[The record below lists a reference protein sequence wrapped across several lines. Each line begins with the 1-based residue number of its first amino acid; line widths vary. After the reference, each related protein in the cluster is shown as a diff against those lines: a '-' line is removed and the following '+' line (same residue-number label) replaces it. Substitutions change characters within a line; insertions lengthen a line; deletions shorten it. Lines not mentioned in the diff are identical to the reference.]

1 MADTPLVKMENIVKN
16 FGAVRA
22 VRGVDLEIYRGEIL
36 GLVGDNAAGKST
48 LMKMLCGALVPD
60 SGRIL
65 VEGKQVH
72 FSSPQDAR
80 NAGIEIVYQD
90 LALCGNIGV
99 SGNLFLGRELTKS
112 YMGGLVRLLDK
123 GQMESESWKMLS
135 ILKVDMDSVKRKV
148 ERLSGGQQQAVAI
161 ARATGFS
168 PKLLLMD
175 EPTANLSVKAARL
188 VLDLIKNLRA
198 RGISIILVSHRMEDI
213 MDVGDRVV
221 VLKMGQ
227 RVGERQVSETT
238 TSEITHWIIW
248 GKPADST
255 SVSPGS
261 AANTPVVT

>member
-72 FSSPQDAR
+72 FS
-80 NAGIEIVYQD
+80 IEIVYQD

-168 PKLLLMD
+168 PKLLLID

-198 RGISIILVSHRMEDI
+198 RGISIILVSDRMEDI